1 MVSAGA
7 FPYYSCGVV
16 PAPGPDG
23 PQGIERRIAD
33 ALSASDWRAA
43 TTLILEEYGGEVLG
57 FLASMHRDGD
67 AEEVFSLFAE
77 AIWRGAPSFE
87 QRSSARTWAYA
98 VARRVSLM
106 HRRSTRRRAQR
117 FTPFGDD
124 PALAD
129 VEERVRTET
138 LTFMRT
144 ETRSRLAALRDAL
157 PVEDQMLLMLR
168 VDRRLAWDEL
178 AHALADTESPLDEA
192 DTKRAAARLRKRF
205 QIVKDRLRDA
215 AREAGLLKDEPDSG

>member
-1 MVSAGA
+1 M
-7 FPYYSCGVV
+7 FPYYSCDVV
-16 PAPGPDG
+16 PALEADG
-23 PQGIERRIAD
+23 PGAIERRIAD
-33 ALSASDWRAA
+33 ALSASDWRGA
-43 TTLILEEYGGEVLG
+43 TTLILEEYGSEVMG
-57 FLASMHRDGD
+57 FLASLHRDGD

-77 AIWRGAPSFE
+77 AIWRGVPTFE
-87 QRSSARTWAYA
+87 GRASARTWSYA

-106 HRRSTRRRAQR
+106 HRRTTRRRAQR
-117 FTPFGDD
+117 FKPFDDD

-144 ETRSRLAALRDAL
+144 ETRSRLSALRDAL

-168 VDRRLAWDEL
+168 VDRKLAWDEL
-178 AHALADTESPLDEA
+178 AHALSDAESPLDESESR
-192 DTKRAAARLRKRF
+192 RAAARLRKRF

-215 AREAGLLKDEPDSG
+215 ARAAGLLKDEPDGG

>member
-1 MVSAGA
+1 M
-7 FPYYSCGVV
+7 V
-16 PAPGPDG
+16 PAPSADG
-23 PQGIERRIAD
+23 PGGAEHRIAD

-57 FLASMHRDGD
+57 FLASIHRDGD

-77 AIWRGAPSFE
+77 AIWRGAPMFE
-87 QRSSARTWAYA
+87 RRASARTWAYA

-124 PALAD
+124 AVLAD

-168 VDRRLAWDEL
+168 VDRKLAWDEL
-178 AHALADTESPLDEA
+178 ALALSDAEAPLDDA

-205 QIVKDRLRDA
+205 QLLKDRLRDA
-215 AREAGLLKDEPDSG
+215 ARDAGLLKGEPDGG